1 MSFGSTADSAKE
13 QVKRAVDIVDLIG
26 DYVHLRR
33 EGRGYKGLCP
43 WHDDAHPSLQVNPE
57 RQSFKCYVCNFGGD
71 VFSFMMKQENV
82 EFREAL
88 EMLADRAGIVL
99 DGSGKGRDRQL
110 LYQAMA
116 WAEQQFHE
124 CLLRSDEARPA
135 REYLADRKITQESIE
150 RFRLGY
156 SPDSWDWILA
166 QARQTRFTPQVLAAV
181 GLAKERTKGPGYYDP
196 FHGRVLFPIR
206 DVQSRPIA
214 LGGRILPG
222 VAQPQG
228 IESPGN
234 PSPGKKFE
242 GPKYYNSPETA
253 IFHKGNTLYGLDVAK
268 DAIAKGKSAMVME
281 GYTDCLVAQQSG
293 LSNAVAVLG
302 TALGEQHIKLLKRF
316 TDRVM
321 LVLDGDEAGRRRSD
335 QILEL
340 FVAQEVELQILT
352 LPDNLDPADFLLEQG
367 GDAFRELFPGALD
380 AVEFR
385 FQLATAGLNAQS
397 GVHEYHRAAEQI
409 LATLA
414 KAPRLSDATTSHARL
429 RESQVLAKLAA
440 LVGVGEEVLRQRL
453 ADLRRQQA
461 RKPAYKP
468 SSAAAKPQ
476 PTGPGGQPQAPP
488 GGQPQAPSPDGSAAA
503 QAPPPEAEPLESTK
517 FDFARRE
524 LLEIVIAEPQF
535 LGQVREEIAADEFR
549 SPRERAVYRCCCQLA
564 DRGREPNLERLLL
577 EIEDAQL
584 KTLLIELADSHQAK
598 NRSDLAAVLNGLLT
612 VLRDHREE
620 QRSRARRKEANRP
633 ASEEEELDALIDII
647 QRKRRRQGIS
657 APTDG

>member
-1 MSFGSTADSAKE
+1 MSFASSADSAKE

-43 WHDDAHPSLQVNPE
+43 WHDDSRPSLQVSPE
-57 RQSFKCYVCNFGGD
+57 RQSFKCFVCNFGGD
-71 VFSFMMKQENV
+71 IFSFVMRQENV

-99 DGSGKGRDRQL
+99 DGSGKGRDKQM

-124 CLLRSDEARPA
+124 CLLRSEEARPA
-135 REYLADRKITQESIE
+135 REYLADRGITQDSIE

-156 SPDSWDWILA
+156 SPESWDWLLSR
-166 QARQTRFTPQVLAAV
+166 ARQTRFSPQTFETI
-181 GLAKERTKGPGYYDP
+181 GLAKKRQQGPGFYEP

-206 DVQSRPIA
+206 DVQARPIA
-214 LGGRILPG
+214 MGGRILPG
-222 VAQPQG
+222 AAKASG
-228 IESPGN
+228 G
-234 PSPGKKFE
+234 KFE
-242 GPKYYNSPETA
+242 GPKYYNSPETP
-253 IFHKGNTLYGLDVAK
+253 IFHKRSTLYGLDLAK
-268 DAIAKGKSAMVME
+268 DAIAKGKGAIVME

-293 LSNAVAVLG
+293 LSHAVAVLG
-302 TALGEQHIKLLKRF
+302 TALGDDHVRLLRRF
-316 TDRVM
+316 TDQVL

-340 FVAQEVELQILT
+340 FVAAEVDLKILT
-352 LPDNLDPADFLLEQG
+352 LPNDLDPADFLLNQG
-367 GDAFRELFPGALD
+367 AEAFSGMFSQAVD

-385 FQLATAGLNAQS
+385 FQLATAGLNAES
-397 GVHEYHRAAEQI
+397 SIHAFHRATEQI

-414 KAPRLSDATTSHARL
+414 KAPRLSDATSSAAKQ
-429 RESQVLAKLAA
+429 REAMILAKLANR
-440 LVGVGEEVLRQRL
+440 VGVGEEILRQRL
-453 ADLRRQQA
+453 ADLRRQV
-461 RKPAYKP
+461 RKPAQRSTPAGVKP
-468 SSAAAKPQ
+468 HLA
-476 PTGPGGQPQAPP
+476 GQPPAASA
-488 GGQPQAPSPDGSAAA
+488 GGPAVA
-503 QAPPPEAEPLESTK
+503 QAPAPEAEPLELNK

-524 LLEIVIAEPQF
+524 ALEIVIAEPQ
-535 LGQVREEIAADEFR
+535 LLDQVRAEIAAEDFR

-564 DRGREPNLERLLL
+564 DRGREPNLDRLLL

-584 KTLLIELADSHQAK
+584 KTLVIELADSHQAK
-598 NRSDLAAVLNGLLT
+598 NRSNAAAILNGLLT

-620 QRSRARRKEANRP
+620 QRSRARRKETNRP
-633 ASEEEELDALIDII
+633 ASEEEELDALRDII